1 MNKAL
6 VLVITLGLDF
16 LNVFSRFYI
25 PLIYL
30 SMFFGPTVLLE
41 TAVFRLTIRLNC
53 HVCKEIYKIQSIPML
68 HISVS
73 SPDFLNN
80 CRSCRKLASSMKFSY
95 SEDANVNSR
104 DNEFANTISIWD
116 NFPCPDNSS
125 SCKNPNFSPL
135 VV

>member
-1 MNKAL
+1 MNKAS
-6 VLVITLGLDF
+6 VLVITLGLEF
-16 LNVFSRFYI
+16 LHVFSRFYI

-30 SMFFGPTVLLE
+30 SMFFGTAILQE
-41 TAVFRLTIRLNC
+41 TALFRITIRLNC
-53 HVCKEIYKIQSIPML
+53 HVCKEIYKIHSIPML
-68 HISVS
+68 HITVS

-80 CRSCRKLASSMKFSY
+80 CRSCHKLASSMKFSY

-104 DNEFANTISIWD
+104 NNEFANTISICA

-125 SCKNPNFSPL
+125 SCKSPNISPL